1 MKRVLIITYYW
12 VPAGGVAVQRF
23 LKFTKYL
30 RAYGWEPVILTV
42 ENGSYPYTDESLQ
55 SQVPEGI
62 EVHRTKTF
70 EPFEIYNLLRGHKG
84 KTVPLAVATTSNPS
98 LFQRLSAYI
107 RANFFLP
114 DARRGWKPYAVKKAA
129 ELIEGGKI
137 DAIITTGPPHSTHL
151 IGQELKRRYGL
162 QWLADFR
169 DPWTEIFNNQYL
181 PFTKASIAKDKAY
194 EASVL
199 RDCDAATVIGE
210 GMKTVFPPAYT
221 AKMQVITNGYDEGDF
236 APGLVP
242 ERDKFRMRYVGNLF
256 SNQNIPALWSA
267 ISELRSEDA
276 DFHRDFELEVTGKAD
291 AAVSEGIAAAAI
303 SDCTVFKPFVPH
315 SEAIR
320 RMQTASLLLSVIP
333 DVANNK
339 LIITG
344 KIFEYIGAGR
354 PVLLIGPADCDAALI
369 VSAARAG
376 TIHGYG
382 EKDRM
387 KETLRQ
393 EYQLWRSGHTPV
405 AAAGKEQ
412 YNRRNLTGKLAAL
425 LDSLSAK

>member
-30 RAYGWEPVILTV
+30 REYGWEPVILTV

-55 SQVPEGI
+55 TQVPDGI

-70 EPFEIYNLLRGHKG
+70 EPFELYNLLRGQKG
-84 KTVPLAVATTSNPS
+84 KTVPLAVATASNPS

-107 RANFFLP
+107 RANYFLP
-114 DARRGWKPYAVKKAA
+114 DARRGWKPYAVKKASD
-129 ELIEGGKI
+129 LISKGGI

-151 IGQELKRRYGL
+151 IGQELKHRYGL
-162 QWLADFR
+162 PWLADFR
-169 DPWTEIFNNQYL
+169 DPWTEIFNNHYL

-199 RDCDAATVIGE
+199 RDCDIATVIGA
-210 GMKTVFPPAYT
+210 GMKSVFPAAYT
-221 AKMQVITNGYDEGDF
+221 GKMEVITNGYDEEDF
-236 APGLVP
+236 TPGLAP

-256 SNQNIPALWSA
+256 SNQNIPALWTA
-267 ISELRSEDA
+267 IAELRASHP
-276 DFHRDFELEVTGKAD
+276 DFRRDFELEVTGKAD
-291 AAVSEGIAAAAI
+291 AAVTEAIAVAQI

-320 RMQTASLLLSVIP
+320 RMQTAALLLSVIP

-344 KIFEYIGAGR
+344 KVFEYIGAGR
-354 PVLLIGPADCDAALI
+354 PVYMVGPSDCDAALI
-369 VSAARAG
+369 VSAAQAG
-376 TIHGYG
+376 TIHDYT
-382 EKDRM
+382 EKDKM
-387 KETLRQ
+387 KTTLLQ
-393 EYQLWRSGHTPV
+393 EYKAWQSGNTAV
-405 AAAGKEQ
+405 TTSGKER
-412 YNRRNLTGKLAAL
+412 YSRRYLTGRLAAL
-425 LDSLSAK
+425 LTGLITK